1 MDFTGLVWRHVPA
14 GAVPL
19 HLGKIWKHSEGRWN
33 RAGEYACLY
42 TALTRD
48 GALAEFAKL
57 RGLYGSAVTAREVVS
72 IEVRRLEPILD
83 LTDPATYKVTARAAG
98 EHPNAALLLSDSDA
112 ALEHCRMIADQARD
126 QGCTGLIVPSA
137 ALRGGHNLV
146 IYFDVVAPKHL
157 DIDDGPD
164 REAIP

>member
-1 MDFTGLVWRHVPA
+1 
-14 GAVPL
+14 
-19 HLGKIWKHSEGRWN
+19 
-33 RAGEYACLY
+33 
-42 TALTRD
+42 
-48 GALAEFAKL
+48 
-57 RGLYGSAVTAREVVS
+57 
-72 IEVRRLEPILD
+72 
-83 LTDPATYKVTARAAG
+83 
-98 EHPNAALLLSDSDA
+98 
-112 ALEHCRMIADQARD
+112 MIADQARD